1 MFSISDYIFDH
12 RIALGKSIKNRT
24 KIYLDTNYWGFLC
37 DASLKRDTDKVDE
50 VYVEILDT
58 VMQLV
63 QENKIICPISMPMYM
78 ELLNIQGNKFEK
90 TVEIM
95 NLLSESII
103 IEPIEKC
110 IDYELQYYFSSI
122 NRDENLSS
130 HPELLL
136 WNKAM
141 FLDICL
147 FNKLPFV
154 ENEFEEKKLFDEL
167 WNCNFSD
174 FIYVQG
180 KRTNEEI
187 IQKRQKTQNLTNI
200 TNTENEPELTSE
212 KQVFVRN
219 INYELEYYEEMI
231 EDNYNHIKNTYPELS
246 KNLSDNFDDEKNK
259 IYLSFMQNKMNNHL
273 PTFDVH
279 AKVHTRKMWD
289 EDTLFKDNDF
299 PDITHLT
306 TALPYF
312 DYYFT
317 ERTFTTLAKQIKYD
331 EKYSC
336 KVTYKKNEVLEI
348 LQNL

>member
-12 RIALGKSIKNRT
+12 RIALGKSIKDRT

-58 VMQLV
+58 IMQLV
-63 QENKIICPISMPMYM
+63 QENKIICPISKPMYM
-78 ELLNIQGNKFEK
+78 ELLNIQGNKFDK

-103 IEPIEKC
+103 IEPIKKC
-110 IDYELQYYFSSI
+110 IDSEIEYYFGSI
-122 NRDENLSS
+122 NRDENLLY

-136 WNKAM
+136 WNKAI
-141 FLDICL
+141 FLDTYL
-147 FNKLPFV
+147 SDKLSFA

-167 WNCNFSD
+167 WNCSFSD
-174 FIYVQG
+174 FVYVQG
-180 KRTNEEI
+180 KRTNEQI
-187 IQKRQKTQNLTNI
+187 VQKRQRTQNLTDT
-200 TNTENEPELTSE
+200 TNTKNEPELKSE
-212 KQVFVRN
+212 KQVFLRN
-219 INYELEYYEEMI
+219 IANVLEQYENII
-231 EDNYNHIKNTYPELS
+231 EDTYNYIKNTYPELS
-246 KNLSDNFDDEKNK
+246 KNLSDNFDDEINK
-259 IYLSFMQNKMNNHL
+259 IYFSFMEDKMNNYL

-289 EDTLFKDNDF
+289 KDTPFKNNDF
-299 PDITHLT
+299 SDIVHLT

-317 ERTFTTLAKQIKYD
+317 EKAFNTLARQIKYD

-336 KVTYKKNEVLEI
+336 KVAYKKNEVLEI